1 MAEITKALNLSW
13 ECLQQTCITV
23 EEREH
28 MDASFMIISLLN
40 MFLKE
45 TGDNKE
51 SPSHVVLV
59 LFQNNFQ
66 HLNNIGMKLFMSLK
80 SLVQSQKLTL
90 LEMFSEESSV
100 QDKFKSIH
108 NSISSIQAKDKLI
121 IFTNLNHLT
130 YMGAPENDIFDF
142 VHYVKNTLGEHTCV
156 LHCTH
161 NKQDNVV
168 ETLNNAIRHLSSY
181 VIQVS
186 NLKTGFC
193 KEISGHINVSN
204 KYKTYKKTH
213 HFLFTSR
220 GVNVFLPGGIS
231 TR

>member
-1 MAEITKALNLSW
+1 MSDIAKALNLSW
-13 ECLQQTCITV
+13 ECLQQTCVTV
-23 EEREH
+23 EEQEH
-28 MDASFMIISLLN
+28 MDASFMILSLVNL
-40 MFLKE
+40 FLKE

-51 SPSHVVLV
+51 STSHVIMV

-80 SLVQSQKLTL
+80 SLVQSKKLTL

-100 QDKFKSIH
+100 EDKFKSIH
-108 NSISSIQAKDKLI
+108 SSVSSIQAKDKLI
-121 IFTNLNHLT
+121 IFSNLNQLT
-130 YMGAPENDIFDF
+130 YMGTPETDVFDIIL
-142 VHYVKNTLGEHTCV
+142 YVKNTLSEHTCV

-161 NKQDNVV
+161 NKQDSVMEN
-168 ETLNNAIRHLSSY
+168 LNNAVKHLSSY

-204 KYKTYKKTH
+204 KYKSYKKTH